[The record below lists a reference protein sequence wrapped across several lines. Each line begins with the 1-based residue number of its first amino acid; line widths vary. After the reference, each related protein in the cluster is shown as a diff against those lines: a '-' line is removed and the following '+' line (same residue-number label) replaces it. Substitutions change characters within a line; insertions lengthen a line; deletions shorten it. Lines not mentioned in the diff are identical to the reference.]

1 MPRSA
6 DMAAKNGRCNAETI
20 SKNPQDQA
28 PKGTSAIGPA
38 LLYRGDQD
46 NLATPEDERYDVVPY
61 GVRGTGAGSDVNIFF
76 DPDAYLRSSCDKHDG
91 LTRSDEVLFHEMIH
105 ALRNMQGKTNHIPT
119 DDSGYDNDEEF
130 LAIVATNVYISA
142 GGGVLIAVN
151 LAVLDVAAHLH
162 DLEPAKIS

>member
-1 MPRSA
+1 
-6 DMAAKNGRCNAETI
+6 
-20 SKNPQDQA
+20 
-28 PKGTSAIGPA
+28 
-38 LLYRGDQD
+38 
-46 NLATPEDERYDVVPY
+46 
-61 GVRGTGAGSDVNIFF
+61 
-76 DPDAYLRSSCDKHDG
+76 
-91 LTRSDEVLFHEMIH
+91 MIH